1 MRMSGAWTA
10 IAFATL
16 CAGGLFAHGRCA
28 SRSTASRMAADAGA
42 GPSGV
47 DGRNAPSAHLREG
60 EVLPVDERIDLSDG
74 VEDVKNQFAFA
85 VMVKASVSAVETL
98 KCTGVLISP
107 RLVLTAGHCMC
118 ARHKLTEPESDTKFV
133 IDGSACTEEAEV
145 TTVTYHPRVE
155 DSDAPPGFQAK
166 TYHAKVSVH
175 PALKVLLNEQSLAL
189 SSNADLAVALLDE
202 PARTPSL
209 PVRLA
214 DSEVKLGEIILV
226 AGYGLDGTTDLI
238 HGVRRSGQKEVKRLP
253 EGGGDEVLFAAHGEP
268 STTGS
273 GEPCLRREKTG
284 MSLAGLSGKGVG
296 PMPGCT
302 SVHMHRE
309 WLEAEI
315 QRSMTNP
322 SSTDGGMR

>member
-1 MRMSGAWTA
+1 M
-10 IAFATL
+10 FATL
-16 CAGGLFAHGRCA
+16 CAGGLFAYGRCA
-28 SRSTASRMAADAGA
+28 SRSAAARMAADAGTSL
-42 GPSGV
+42 SGV
-47 DGRNAPSAHLREG
+47 DGKNTPSTNLRGG

-85 VMVKASVSAVETL
+85 VMVKASVSPVETL

-107 RLVLTAGHCMC
+107 RLVLTAGHCVC
-118 ARHKLTEPESDTKFV
+118 ARRKFTEPGSDTRSI

-145 TTVTYHPRVE
+145 TTIAYRPRPG
-155 DSDAPPGFQAK
+155 DSATPQGFQAR
-166 TYHAKVSVH
+166 TYRVKVSVH
-175 PALKVLLNEQSLAL
+175 PALRVLLDEQSLVL
-189 SSNADLAVALLDE
+189 SSNADLAVAFLDH
-202 PARTPSL
+202 PVRTPSL
-209 PVRLA
+209 PIRLA
-214 DSEVKLGEIILV
+214 DSEVKLGEIILM
-226 AGYGLDGTTDLI
+226 AGYGFDAATDLI

-253 EGGGDEVLFAAHGEP
+253 EGGGDEALLAAHGEP
-268 STTGS
+268 FSTGS

-284 MSLAGLSGKGVG
+284 MSLVGLSGKGMG

-322 SSTDGGMR
+322 PSADGGLR